1 GRAKIRSFR
10 VISGAC
16 FFIMTLVGLL
26 TLSEYL
32 FGWNLGM
39 DQLLFKEPAGA
50 VRTIHL
56 GRMAPDT
63 AVCFVLFA
71 VGSWIVYGTRKNHR
85 LILTARLI
93 AGLVL
98 IGVALTAILSYSL
111 LGFVL
116 LGWGNL
122 TAMAFHTAIIFLAL
136 GVVTILETLR
146 EGLAPGIS
154 RFSKDLQ
161 VSGILIII
169 LTMVF
174 GLYVQSTNQENYAQV
189 LRHQSFLLADEL
201 RQSSDDLTRMVRTYV
216 VTGDPVYK
224 QHYQDILDIRNG
236 KNPRPEE
243 YWRIYW
249 DLVLAG
255 SPVPRSESR
264 QSIPLLE
271 LMRQA
276 GFTKEEFRKLAE
288 ANANSDELTIPEFE
302 AMKLAESLGP
312 ESKADREKAIR
323 ILHDKKYH
331 QAKYGI
337 MKPIDECIEM
347 VDRRTLAT
355 VKNTHSHTGILQW
368 MFIALGLGLILMLF
382 RTYAALRE
390 TLGDSL
396 DNVYAQIKKIGTG
409 DFASFVEIKDSLKNS
424 VIGWLFQTQTK
435 LRAYSDERKKADEAI
450 AAAKDYTENIIK
462 SMFDTLVVIN
472 ADGKITSVN
481 KATAVLLG
489 YEEEELIGKPFGTIV
504 AEEEEEEGIPFIGS
518 RLKELM
524 KAGFIKEYDMTYKTK
539 SGEMI
544 PVSFSG
550 AVMRDKDGE
559 LIGIV
564 CIGRDLRERK
574 KMEDMLQNEKNK
586 LTAIFASAPVGMLL
600 LDEET
605 VIVDASSAAAV
616 MVLKDPAQIIQQ
628 RAGGGLNCIHSLENK
643 KGCGFSIAC
652 PECPLRKGI
661 LQVLTTGSSIRGAE
675 IQLTLM
681 INGQE
686 HRPWLRISA
695 EPILLGGRK
704 HVVVAIDDITESKKT
719 EEALRESEERY
730 HALFVESRDAMMTLL
745 PGAGFL
751 SGNPVAI
758 RMFGCRDEKSFTSQ
772 SPASLSP
779 KYQPDGVLSS
789 DKAQEMIM
797 LALEKGVNFFEWT
810 HKRIDGTEFP
820 ATVLLSKVEKGGKA
834 YLQATV
840 RDITEHKR
848 SEEAL
853 KESQEQLFQTSKLAS
868 LGQLSAGAAHEI
880 NNPLAGIVGFTEAT
894 LLDLKNERIAPERIA
909 HDLKIILKNAERCKV
924 IISNLLN
931 FARAKELQRKESDIN
946 SLIDDAMALVEYK
959 TAAQNIKV
967 VRKYEKNPRKVS
979 IDQDQMMQV
988 LINVIS
994 NAQNAMPDGGEMLVR
1009 TGSEDN
1015 FALIEVKDTGIG
1027 IEKENL
1033 LKVFDPF
1040 FTTREPGQGVGL
1052 GLSISYSIMKRH
1064 EGSIEAKSDGKNK
1077 GASFIIKIPV

>member
-1 GRAKIRSFR
+1 MKIANKISLSFLITVLILTIIAGTIFYLAARDGLQKSIYNELTAVLDSRCDHIETYLKMLEVSVGQLSRSLTLMDFLKISDKESPERNEAFEAAMKRLASTKEANPAIAEFLLMDKTGKVVAASSESIVGLDRSMDSFFLGGQKETFIKDVYYSEIHQEPLMAVSAPILDSQTGELSGVLAARVRLNDLNNIVANRIGMGETGEIYIVNEYGYMITPSRFEKSTVLKEKVDSEPVRQARLHKDKAHILSDDKTVVVYTDYRGELVLGAHEYISQMRWSVIAEIDKKEAFRPLAKIRLIF
-10 VISGAC
+10 
-16 FFIMTLVGLL
+16 L
-26 TLSEYL
+26 
-32 FGWNLGM
+32 
-39 DQLLFKEPAGA
+39 
-50 VRTIHL
+50 
-56 GRMAPDT
+56 
-63 AVCFVLFA
+63 
-71 VGSWIVYGTRKNHR
+71 
-85 LILTARLI
+85 LILFIVPI
-93 AGLVL
+93 AGL
-98 IGVALTAILSYSL
+98 L
-111 LGFVL
+111 LGSIFAKFIAGPINRL
-116 LGWGNL
+116 RKGSEIIGSGNL
-122 TAMAFHTAIIFLAL
+122 DYKVGTDARDEVGQLSRAF
-136 GVVTILETLR
+136 
-146 EGLAPGIS
+146 
-154 RFSKDLQ
+154 D
-161 VSGILIII
+161 
-169 LTMVF
+169 TMM
-174 GLYVQSTNQENYAQV
+174 EN
-189 LRHQSFLLADEL
+189 L
-201 RQSSDDLTRMVRTYV
+201 
-216 VTGDPVYK
+216 
-224 QHYQDILDIRNG
+224 
-236 KNPRPEE
+236 
-243 YWRIYW
+243 
-249 DLVLAG
+249 
-255 SPVPRSESR
+255 
-264 QSIPLLE
+264 
-271 LMRQA
+271 
-276 GFTKEEFRKLAE
+276 
-288 ANANSDELTIPEFE
+288 
-302 AMKLAESLGP
+302 
-312 ESKADREKAIR
+312 
-323 ILHDKKYH
+323 KK
-331 QAKYGI
+331 
-337 MKPIDECIEM
+337 
-347 VDRRTLAT
+347 TT
-355 VKNTHSHTGILQW
+355 TS
-368 MFIALGLGLILMLF
+368 
-382 RTYAALRE
+382 
-390 TLGDSL
+390 
-396 DNVYAQIKKIGTG
+396 
-409 DFASFVEIKDSLKNS
+409 VEILNKE
-424 VIGWLFQTQTK
+424 I
-435 LRAYSDERKKADEAI
+435 DERKRAQDEIVKAR
-450 AAAKDYTENIIK
+450 DYTDNIIK
-462 SMFDTLVVIN
+462 SMSDTLIVIN
-472 ADGKITSVN
+472 PDGKIRSIN
-481 KATAVLLG
+481 KTTTVLLG
-489 YEEEELIGKPFGTIV
+489 YKEEELIGKPFGTIV
-504 AEEEEEEGIPFIGS
+504 AEEEEEEEEGIPFIGT
-518 RLKELM
+518 RLKKLIKE
-524 KAGFIKEYDMTYKTK
+524 GFIKEYDMTYKTK

-574 KMEDMLQNEKNK
+574 KMEDMLQNEKDN
-586 LTAIFASAPVGMLL
+586 LTAIFASSPVGMLL

-994 NAQNAMPDGGEMLVR
+994 NAQNAMPDGGELLVR

-1052 GLSISYSIMKRH
+1052 GLSISHSIMKRH